1 LGTQKEDK
9 QEKEKKKNP
18 NNIENEKKMSNRDL
32 TKNGGEPK

>member
-18 NNIENEKKMSNRDL
+18 NNTENEKKMSNRDL
-32 TKNGGEPK
+32 TKNRE

>member
-32 TKNGGEPK
+32 TKNRG